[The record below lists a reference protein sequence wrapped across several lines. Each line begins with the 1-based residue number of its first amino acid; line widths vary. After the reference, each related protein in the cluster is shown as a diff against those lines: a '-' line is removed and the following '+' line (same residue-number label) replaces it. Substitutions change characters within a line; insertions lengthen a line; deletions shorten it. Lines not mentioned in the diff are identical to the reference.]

1 MKLKLFI
8 ATAAVAMA
16 CSVAVSAKIESVGA
30 KDGDV
35 PRYGT
40 VQDATDEQSQMLA
53 VNVGDTIN
61 ITVTNATGDVTLL
74 SYKADESAPDSANIQ
89 YVDQYEDS
97 DNDGNV
103 NIAYKIRELEGKD
116 GVYCLKI
123 NDGSGSATTV
133 YYKVGTPELVD
144 ASENIIKNYYVQYN
158 FGENF
163 STQEDGTKSEYAG
176 TSSVVYR
183 AKLNGNGGTITGYGF
198 NVGKTNVKPYAGKLP
213 VDTEGKEA
221 PVTISGDFAFD
232 VTIYNIKGMNELE
245 DLKVSPYVNYQL
257 GDTSSSENTGAA
269 E

>member
-1 MKLKLFI
+1 M
-8 ATAAVAMA
+8 
-16 CSVAVSAKIESVGA
+16 
-30 KDGDV
+30 
-35 PRYGT
+35 
-40 VQDATDEQSQMLA
+40 
-53 VNVGDTIN
+53 
-61 ITVTNATGDVTLL
+61 TNAKGDVTLL
-74 SYKADESAPDSANIQ
+74 SYKADESAPDSYNIQ

-97 DNDGNV
+97 DNDGTV

-144 ASENIIKNYYVQYN
+144 ASENANIIKTYYVQYN

-163 STQEDGTKSEYAG
+163 STQNGTTSEYAG

-183 AKLNGNGGTITGYGF
+183 AKLNGNGGTIAGYGF
-198 NVGKTNVKPYAGKLP
+198 NVGKSEITSHPGVLSDSSNA
-213 VDTEGKEA
+213 T
-221 PVTISGDFAFD
+221 VTVGGEFVFD
-232 VTIYNIKGMNELE
+232 VTIYNIKDINEL
-245 DLKVSPYVNYQL
+245 DGLTVSPYVNYQL